1 MKRDGVIPTAL
12 SGGNKTMRE
21 ISPFNFPSA
30 RPKEPVSAYSPEP
43 APAPAP
49 ASPGSLLKV
58 PLTLPMRLLQMAIA
72 VTSPFFLVENP

>member
-21 ISPFNFPSA
+21 IRPFNFPSA

-43 APAPAP
+43 VL
-49 ASPGSLLKV
+49 ASPGSPLKV
-58 PLTLPMRLLQMAIA
+58 LLTLPMRLLQMAIT
-72 VTSPFFLVENP
+72 VTSPFFLVENS

>member
-1 MKRDGVIPTAL
+1 MKRDGMIPTAL

-30 RPKEPVSAYSPEP
+30 RPKEPVSASSPEP
-43 APAPAP
+43 VP
-49 ASPGSLLKV
+49 ASPGSRLKV
-58 PLTLPMRLLQMAIA
+58 LLTLPMHLLQMASA